1 MMIRTR
7 GRRLV
12 SRLEALERIYDTRG
26 PRVFR
31 VIFEYGGEPTI
42 VTIYRDENRTEIIEP
57 PPPDDD
63 PDEFFG
69 AAESTEQ
76 HHLEPPLP
84 PDDETISDSYSQAH
98 PSRSSAAMSCDT
110 PKLTSLEDPAPPQ
123 NRAANASERSTPWRQ
138 ASGRTVHP
146 TTDLSHR
153 LDGFSRLAAAHGSLK
168 QAGHH
173 LCSATPRP
181 AHASLSIRRR
191 VNASQ
196 PPGRNGPRP
205 YPPALTSDLRG
216 RRRSRAPL
224 RASCRLR
231 RIGGPGE
238 ERR

>member
-138 ASGRTVHP
+138 SERPYCSPNHGPFSSPRQFLKIGSCPRIAKTSGSP
-146 TTDLSHR
+146 
-153 LDGFSRLAAAHGSLK
+153 SLF
-168 QAGHH
+168 
-173 LCSATPRP
+173 ATPRP

-205 YPPALTSDLRG
+205 YPPALTSDLPG

-224 RASCRLR
+224 RASCRPR